1 MRVSIVP
8 GEYGDNYVMRVLD
21 PRSADVPLE
30 SLGMNRILYKTLLD
44 AITKPF
50 GMVLNTGPTGS
61 GKTTTLYACLKKVY
75 HPEIKIITIE
85 DPIEYRF
92 EGITQTQVDIKNN
105 YTFVAGLRAAMRQDP
120 DIIMIGEIRDSDTS
134 NTAINAAL
142 TGHIVLSTLH
152 TNSAAGVIPRLLG
165 FGIEPGLIGSS
176 MNLMIAQ
183 RLCRKLCPECKVQI
197 TADNNVSNIFTKEL
211 GKMLLLNP
219 DIEYR
224 PSNEYIIYRANI
236 NGCLKCNKGYKG
248 RIAIAEGILMNPEI
262 ESALSIHTTENQVR
276 DIANKQ
282 GIPTLKQDVI
292 LKILN
297 GLTSFEEASS
307 VVDMKEN

>member
-1 MRVSIVP
+1 MRVSIIP

-30 SLGMNRILYKTLLD
+30 SLGMNKILYKALLD

-50 GMVLNTGPTGS
+50 GMILNTGPTGS

-120 DIIMIGEIRDSDTS
+120 DIIMIGEIRDVDTS
-134 NTAINAAL
+134 NTAVNAAL

-165 FGIEPGLIGSS
+165 FGVEPGLIGSS

-197 TADNNVSNIFTKEL
+197 VADINVANIFTKEL

-219 DIEYR
+219 DLEYK
-224 PSNEYIIYRANI
+224 PSNEYIIYRANV
-236 NGCLKCNKGYKG
+236 NGCEKCNKGYKG
-248 RIAIAEGILMNPEI
+248 RIAVAEGIFMNAEI
-262 ESALSIHTTENQVR
+262 ESVLNIHTTESQVR
-276 DIANKQ
+276 EVANKQ

-307 VVDMKEN
+307 VIDMKG